1 MYDISPMPRARR
13 RVHDRSVPTS
23 AVERLRRVAAAHRA
37 AGHPLAAEQAYRRA
51 LDQVDGTTDLAATV
65 RAEYAGLLVELGREA
80 DAARV
85 ESGWQA

>member
-1 MYDISPMPRARR
+1 MS
-13 RVHDRSVPTS
+13 TS

-51 LDQVDGTTDLAATV
+51 LAQLDGATDLAATV
-65 RAEYAGLLVELGREA
+65 RAEYAGLLVELGRDA

-85 ESGWQA
+85 ASGWQA